1 MEAERVEIMARKKSD
16 DIEMK
21 IEIAGG
27 DDQAEQP
34 AAMPAETD
42 EQPSGGLTADD
53 DAPAKEKTSTLRQI
67 REQASEEDETGSGTR
82 TLRQIVGGDFLLTL
96 VRNHIWLI
104 VLVVVL
110 TCIYVG
116 VRYQCQEDVI
126 EISRLEKELTDAK
139 YKAMASSSTLT
150 EMCRQRNVLRV
161 LHENDDTLLQ
171 MPNQPPY
178 IIKVE

>member
-1 MEAERVEIMARKKSD
+1 MARKND

-21 IEIAGG
+21 IEVGGGEDVAERATVVPSEQAG
-27 DDQAEQP
+27 QP
-34 AAMPAETD
+34 
-42 EQPSGGLTADD
+42 D
-53 DAPAKEKTSTLRQI
+53 DAEGGIRQAKFPTEDLSSTLQQI
-67 REQASEEDETGSGTR
+67 KEQASEEDETGSGTR
-82 TLRQIVGGDFLLTL
+82 TLRQIVGGDYLLTL

-104 VLVVVL
+104 MLVVVL
-110 TCIYVG
+110 TCVYVG

-150 EMCRQRNVLRV
+150 EMCRQSNVLRV
-161 LHENDDTLLQ
+161 LRQNEDTLLQ

-178 IIKVE
+178 IISIDEE